1 MARSLTKSSFRRNNA
16 SQAEDVLR
24 FPLEENSFFKKV
36 VIMKKTLAAVAV
48 LGAFAGSALAAD
60 VTLYGKVDFG
70 FVYDNVQNKGGVDGA
85 DNNSVGLESGVSSG
99 SRFGLKGSEQISE
112 GLTVGFQL
120 EQGFNADDGTFS
132 SDRMFHREARAYVAT
147 DYGTF
152 HFGRFGALDS
162 GTGSLDVVG
171 GFSASGTGYAGT
183 LDQSTVLRTY
193 SRMDNSIA
201 YTSPEF
207 AGLQLSAMVSL
218 KTAALDSD
226 GNEID
231 TEESNHESDRYYG
244 VGLTGQWGNLGAGLV
259 VSQSDVSVLKTK
271 DKVDADQ
278 AYSDDVLNITAGV
291 NYDFGVAKTF
301 LAANYYDAGEIFSV
315 AGTTAVSKAKAGVS
329 DLTGWGVV
337 ASVEAPVAAGTLEAM
352 VGYGVDS
359 YDMEVGEDI
368 DEATWTVGAFYKYP
382 LSKRTYMYAGAGY
395 TTTDYDVKD
404 AEDENVTT
412 VYTGICHN
420 F

>member
-1 MARSLTKSSFRRNNA
+1 
-16 SQAEDVLR
+16 
-24 FPLEENSFFKKV
+24 
-36 VIMKKTLAAVAV
+36 MKKTLAAVAV

-132 SDRMFHREARAYVAT
+132 SDRMFHREARMYAAT
-147 DYGTF
+147 DFGTF
-152 HFGRFGALDS
+152 HFGRFGALES
-162 GTGSLDVVG
+162 GTGSLDIAG
-171 GFSASGTGYAGT
+171 SLTASGTGYAGT

-207 AGLQLSAMVSL
+207 AGMKLSAMVSL
-218 KTAALDSD
+218 KTASMDSD
-226 GNEID
+226 GVEIE

-271 DKVDADQ
+271 DKVGADA
-278 AYSDDVLNITAGV
+278 AYSDDALNITAGV
-291 NYDFGVAKTF
+291 NYDFGVAKAY
-301 LAANYYDAGEIFSV
+301 LAANYADLGEARSAAV
-315 AGTTAVSKAKAGVS
+315 TTAPTSPAKVY
-329 DLTGWGVV
+329 DQEQWGVV
-337 ASVEAPVAAGTLEAM
+337 ASAEAPVAGGTLEAM
-352 VGYGVDS
+352 LGYGVVSTD
-359 YDMEVGEDI
+359 YKEVAYEDI
-368 DEATWTVGAFYKYP
+368 DETTWTVGAFYKYP
-382 LSKRTYMYAGAGY
+382 LSKRTYVYAGAGY
-395 TTTDYDVKD
+395 TATDYDVKTK
-404 AEDENVTT
+404 EDEKVTT
-412 VYTGICHN
+412 VYTGLCHN